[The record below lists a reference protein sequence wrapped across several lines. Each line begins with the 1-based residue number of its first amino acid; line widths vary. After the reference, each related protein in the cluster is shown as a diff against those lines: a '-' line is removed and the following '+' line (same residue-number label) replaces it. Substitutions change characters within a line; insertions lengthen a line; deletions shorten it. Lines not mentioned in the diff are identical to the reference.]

1 MVYDVQTELDSNPKY
16 EPSDDRL
23 EWGKTVSPRE
33 AVLSFT
39 LRVPSDRPHDHL
51 NST

>member
-16 EPSDDRL
+16 EPFDDRL

-33 AVLSFT
+33 AACRLHFGFPQIART
-39 LRVPSDRPHDHL
+39 I
-51 NST
+51 T